1 LISRTAA
8 FALCVTVT
16 LGAAAVPCAAD
27 DTAATKADGKLT
39 RLSPASRQVLSSS
52 LASPKPHSGEGANP
66 GSGEGGLR
74 RSDGGQTAS
83 PGTPSSF
90 FGSTRGKV
98 TLVLMAAG
106 TGLTLWSIQHDR
118 KPVKSPIR

>member
-39 RLSPASRQVLSSS
+39 RLSPTSRQVLSSS
-52 LASPKPHSGEGANP
+52 LASPLASPKPL
-66 GSGEGGLR
+66 SGEGGLR

>member
-1 LISRTAA
+1 MRRLISRTATL
-8 FALCVTVT
+8 ALSVTVA

-27 DTAATKADGKLT
+27 DTAAAKAGGTLT
-39 RLSPASRQVLSSS
+39 RLSPASRQVLASSS
-52 LASPKPHSGEGANP
+52 ASPLASPKLRRS
-66 GSGEGGLR
+66 EGGLR
-74 RSDGGQTAS
+74 RSDGGQTAAA
-83 PGTPSSF
+83 GTPSSF